1 MRVQTVVMR
10 FTVVMGVS
18 ALAWMAAGCGKDE
31 IRVYQAPQDAPP
43 VAAAN
48 PQGKTTQTPPA
59 SEVVGS
65 AASGSSSSVG
75 SESSASERPAVPWTV
90 PAGWE
95 EKPASGM
102 RVASYGVKRPD
113 GRSVDISVVAMGG
126 GAGGELENVNRWR
139 DQIGLEPATEADLA
153 GLRSIIP
160 AGNRQVVMY
169 ELDGKK
175 AVLDGKYPAR
185 TLAAILPA
193 GEMTVFFKITGESAL
208 VAEQKPQFLA
218 WLKSVDT
225 GGGGGESAP
234 EASASSS
241 ASAPAPASASAVS
254 GGSERA
260 SGGGGGGADGL
271 PNWQVPSSWKAAGP
285 KPMRLASFDIPD
297 AAGNGDVSISKL
309 SGNGGGLLAN
319 VNRWRGQVGLAP
331 LEAGALAANSKTV
344 ATAGGDSGTW
354 VELVGTEKTIL
365 GAIVARGEVSW
376 FFKLT
381 APAPVAAKNRDA
393 FEQFVRSIRF

>member
-10 FTVVMGVS
+10 FTVVMVVS

-31 IRVYQAPQDAPP
+31 VRVYQAPQDAPP

-48 PQGKTTQTPPA
+48 PQGGAALTPAA
-59 SEVVGS
+59 SEIPRS
-65 AASGSSSSVG
+65 AASGSPSSAG
-75 SESSASERPAVPWTV
+75 LESSASERPAVPWTV

-185 TLAAILPA
+185 TLAAIMPA

-241 ASAPAPASASAVS
+241 ASAPASAPAAS
-254 GGSERA
+254 GGS
-260 SGGGGGGADGL
+260 GGTDGL
-271 PNWQVPSSWKAAGP
+271 PNWQVPSGWKAAGP

-381 APAPVAAKNRDA
+381 APASVAAQNRDA

>member
-10 FTVVMGVS
+10 FTVVMVVS

-31 IRVYQAPQDAPP
+31 VRVYQAPQDAPP

-48 PQGKTTQTPPA
+48 PQGKTTQTPSA
-59 SEVVGS
+59 SEVPES
-65 AASGSSSSVG
+65 AASGSSSSAR

-185 TLAAILPA
+185 TLAAIMPA

-234 EASASSS
+234 EA
-241 ASAPAPASASAVS
+241 PAPASAPAVS

-260 SGGGGGGADGL
+260 SGGGGADGL
-271 PNWQVPSSWKAAGP
+271 PNWQVPSGWKAAGP

-393 FEQFVRSIRF
+393 FEQFVRSIRFRMRGRDRG

>member
-1 MRVQTVVMR
+1 MR
-10 FTVVMGVS
+10 FTVVMAVS
-18 ALAWMAAGCGKDE
+18 ALAWMAAGCGKNE
-31 IRVYQAPQDAPP
+31 VRVYQAPQDAPP
-43 VAAAN
+43 VAAVN
-48 PQGKTTQTPPA
+48 PQGGATLTPPA
-59 SEVVGS
+59 SEIPKS
-65 AASGSSSSVG
+65 AASGSSSSSAG
-75 SESSASERPAVPWTV
+75 PESSASERPAVPWTV

-160 AGNRQVVMY
+160 SGNRQVVMY

-175 AVLDGKYPAR
+175 AVLDGKYAAR

-234 EASASSS
+234 EAQASS
-241 ASAPAPASASAVS
+241 SAPAPASAPAAS

-260 SGGGGGGADGL
+260 SSSGGGGGADGL
-271 PNWQVPSSWKAAGP
+271 PNWQVPSGWKAAGP
-285 KPMRLASFDIPD
+285 KPMRLASFDIPN

-331 LEAGALAANSKTV
+331 LEAGALAANSKAV

-381 APAPVAAKNRDA
+381 APAPVAAQNRDV

>member
-1 MRVQTVVMR
+1 MR
-10 FTVVMGVS
+10 FTVVTVVS

-31 IRVYQAPQDAPP
+31 VRVYQAPQDAAP
-43 VAAAN
+43 VAAADARGVT
-48 PQGKTTQTPPA
+48 PQDA
-59 SEVVGS
+59 SVS
-65 AASGSSSSVG
+65 PASGSASSRSAAAEAG
-75 SESSASERPAVPWTV
+75 ASERPAVPWTV

-113 GRSVDISVVAMGG
+113 GRSADISVVAMGG

-160 AGNRQVVMY
+160 AGNRQVVVY

-175 AVLDGKYPAR
+175 AVLDGKYAAR

-193 GEMTVFFKITGESAL
+193 GEMTVFFKITGENAL

-225 GGGGGESAP
+225 GGGSAEPAP
-234 EASASSS
+234 EAPSA
-241 ASAPAPASASAVS
+241 ASAAPAGSAGSS
-254 GGSERA
+254 GLA
-260 SGGGGGGADGL
+260 AGGGAGGL
-271 PNWQVPSSWKAAGP
+271 PNWQVPSGWKAAGP

-297 AAGNGDVSISKL
+297 AAGNGDISISKL
-309 SGNGGGLLAN
+309 AGDGGGLLAN

-331 LEAGALAANSKTV
+331 LEASALSANSKAV
-344 ATAGGDSGTW
+344 ATAGGDNGTW
-354 VELVGTEKTIL
+354 VELVGAEKTIL
-365 GAIVARGEVSW
+365 GAIVVRGDVSW
-376 FFKLT
+376 FFKMT
-381 APAPVAAKNRDA
+381 APSAVAARNREA

>member
-10 FTVVMGVS
+10 FTVVMVVS

-31 IRVYQAPQDAPP
+31 VRVYQAPQDAPP

-48 PQGKTTQTPPA
+48 PQGKTTQTPSA
-59 SEVVGS
+59 SEVPES
-65 AASGSSSSVG
+65 AASGSSSSAR

-102 RVASYGVKRPD
+102 RVASYGVKRTD

-169 ELDGKK
+169 QLDGKK

-234 EASASSS
+234 EA
-241 ASAPAPASASAVS
+241 PAPASAPAVS

-260 SGGGGGGADGL
+260 SGGGADGL
-271 PNWQVPSSWKAAGP
+271 PNWQVPSGWKAAGP

-381 APAPVAAKNRDA
+381 APAAVAAKNRDA

>member
-1 MRVQTVVMR
+1 MR
-10 FTVVMGVS
+10 FTVVMVVS

-31 IRVYQAPQDAPP
+31 VRVYQAPQDAPP

-48 PQGKTTQTPPA
+48 PQGGAALTPAA
-59 SEVVGS
+59 SEIPKS
-65 AASGSSSSVG
+65 AASGSSSSAG

-160 AGNRQVVMY
+160 SGNRQVVMY

-234 EASASSS
+234 EASASS
-241 ASAPAPASASAVS
+241 SAPAPASASAVS

-344 ATAGGDSGTW
+344 AMAGGDSGTW

>member
-10 FTVVMGVS
+10 FTVVMVVS

-31 IRVYQAPQDAPP
+31 VRVYQAPQDAPP

-65 AASGSSSSVG
+65 AASGSSSSAR

-169 ELDGKK
+169 QLDGKK

-185 TLAAILPA
+185 TLAAIMPA

-241 ASAPAPASASAVS
+241 APVVS
-254 GGSERA
+254 GVSERA
-260 SGGGGGGADGL
+260 SGGGGADGL
-271 PNWQVPSSWKAAGP
+271 PNWQVPSGWKAAGP

-381 APAPVAAKNRDA
+381 APAAVAAKNRDA

>member
-1 MRVQTVVMR
+1 MRVQTVGMR
-10 FTVVMGVS
+10 FTVVTVVS

-31 IRVYQAPQDAPP
+31 VRVYQAPQETPT

-48 PQGKTTQTPPA
+48 PQGKTTQSPSA
-59 SEVVGS
+59 SEVPGS
-65 AASGSSSSVG
+65 AASGSAAAEAG
-75 SESSASERPAVPWTV
+75 ASERPAVPWTV

-113 GRSVDISVVAMGG
+113 GRSADISVVAMGG

-160 AGNRQVVMY
+160 AGNRQVVVY

-175 AVLDGKYPAR
+175 AVLDGKYAAR

-193 GEMTVFFKITGESAL
+193 GEMTVFFKITGENAL

-225 GGGGGESAP
+225 GGSGGESVP
-234 EASASSS
+234 EASS
-241 ASAPAPASASAVS
+241 AAPAAPAAPAASTGSS
-254 GGSERA
+254 GSVA
-260 SGGGGGGADGL
+260 GGAADGL
-271 PNWQVPSSWKAAGP
+271 PNWQVPSGWKAAGP

-297 AAGNGDVSISKL
+297 AAGNGDISISKL
-309 SGNGGGLLAN
+309 AGDGGGLLAN

-331 LEAGALAANSKTV
+331 LEASALSANSKAV
-344 ATAGGDSGTW
+344 ATAGGDNGTW
-354 VELVGTEKTIL
+354 VELVGSEKTIL
-365 GAIVARGEVSW
+365 GAIVVRGDVSW
-376 FFKLT
+376 FFKMT
-381 APAPVAAKNRDA
+381 APAAVAARNREA

>member
-10 FTVVMGVS
+10 FTVVMVVS

-31 IRVYQAPQDAPP
+31 VRVYQAPQDAPP

-48 PQGKTTQTPPA
+48 PQGKTTQNSPA
-59 SEVVGS
+59 SEIPGS

-102 RVASYGVKRPD
+102 RVASYGVKRTD

-234 EASASSS
+234 EA
-241 ASAPAPASASAVS
+241 PAPASAPAVS

-260 SGGGGGGADGL
+260 SGGGADGL
-271 PNWQVPSSWKAAGP
+271 PNWQVPSGWKAAGP

-319 VNRWRGQVGLAP
+319 VNRWRGQVGLAS

-381 APAPVAAKNRDA
+381 APAAVAAKNRDA

>member
-1 MRVQTVVMR
+1 MR
-10 FTVVMGVS
+10 FSVATAISGLV
-18 ALAWMAAGCGKDE
+18 WMAAGCGKDE
-31 IRVYQAPQDAPP
+31 VRVYQAPQEAPA
-43 VAAAN
+43 VAAADARGGK
-48 PQGKTTQTPPA
+48 PQDA
-59 SEVVGS
+59 SVS
-65 AASGSSSSVG
+65 PASGSANSRSAMAEAG
-75 SESSASERPAVPWTV
+75 ASERPAVPWTV

-113 GRSVDISVVAMGG
+113 GRSADISVVAMGG

-160 AGNRQVVMY
+160 AGNRQVVVY

-175 AVLDGKYPAR
+175 AVLDGKYSAR

-193 GEMTVFFKITGESAL
+193 GEMTVFFKITGENAL

-225 GGGGGESAP
+225 GGGSAEPAP
-234 EASASSS
+234 EAPSA
-241 ASAPAPASASAVS
+241 APAASASGTAPVTPA
-254 GGSERA
+254 GSA
-260 SGGGGGGADGL
+260 AGGGTDGL
-271 PNWQVPSSWKAAGP
+271 PDWQVPSGWKAAGP

-309 SGNGGGLLAN
+309 NGDGGGLLAN

-331 LEAGALAANSKTV
+331 LEASALAANST
-344 ATAGGDSGTW
+344 ALTTAGGDRGTW
-354 VELVGTEKTIL
+354 VELKGADKTIL
-365 GAIVARGEVSW
+365 GAIVARDGVSW
-376 FFKLT
+376 FFKMT
-381 APAPVAAKNRDA
+381 APSSVAVQNREA
-393 FEQFVRSIRF
+393 FGKFVRSVRF

>member
-1 MRVQTVVMR
+1 MR

-31 IRVYQAPQDAPP
+31 VRIYQAPQDAPP

-48 PQGKTTQTPPA
+48 PQGGATLTPPA
-59 SEVVGS
+59 SEIPRS
-65 AASGSSSSVG
+65 ATSRSSSSAG

-95 EKPASGM
+95 EMPASGM

-169 ELDGKK
+169 QLDGKK

-185 TLAAILPA
+185 TLAAIMPA

-241 ASAPAPASASAVS
+241 APAPASPAAVS

-260 SGGGGGGADGL
+260 SGGGGGGGGGGADGL
-271 PNWQVPSSWKAAGP
+271 PNWQVPSGWKAAGP

-365 GAIVARGEVSW
+365 GAILARGEVSW

-381 APAPVAAKNRDA
+381 APAAVAAQNRDA

>member
-1 MRVQTVVMR
+1 VCVQTVVMR
-10 FTVVMGVS
+10 FTVVMVVS
-18 ALAWMAAGCGKDE
+18 ALAWMAAGCGKNE
-31 IRVYQAPQDAPP
+31 VRVYQAPQDAPP
-43 VAAAN
+43 VAAVN
-48 PQGKTTQTPPA
+48 PQGGATLTPPA
-59 SEVVGS
+59 SEIPKS
-65 AASGSSSSVG
+65 AASGSSSSSAG
-75 SESSASERPAVPWTV
+75 PESSASERPAVPWTV

-160 AGNRQVVMY
+160 SGNRQVVMY

-175 AVLDGKYPAR
+175 AVLDGKYAAR

-234 EASASSS
+234 EAQASS
-241 ASAPAPASASAVS
+241 SAPAPASAPAAS

-260 SGGGGGGADGL
+260 SSSGGGGGADGL
-271 PNWQVPSSWKAAGP
+271 PNWQVPSGWKAAGP
-285 KPMRLASFDIPD
+285 KPMRLASFDIPN

-331 LEAGALAANSKTV
+331 LEAGALAANSKAV

-381 APAPVAAKNRDA
+381 APAPVAAQNRDA

>member
-1 MRVQTVVMR
+1 MHMR
-10 FTVVMGVS
+10 FTVATAVS
-18 ALAWMAAGCGKDE
+18 ALAWMTAGSGKDE
-31 IRVYQAPQDAPP
+31 VRVYQAPQEAPT
-43 VAAAN
+43 VAAADARGVT
-48 PQGKTTQTPPA
+48 PQDA
-59 SEVVGS
+59 SVS
-65 AASGSSSSVG
+65 SASGSASSRSAAAEAG
-75 SESSASERPAVPWTV
+75 ASERPAVPWTV

-102 RVASYGVKRPD
+102 RVASYAVKRPD
-113 GRSVDISVVAMGG
+113 GRSADISVVAMGG

-153 GLRSIIP
+153 GMRSLIP
-160 AGNRQVVMY
+160 AGNRQVVVY

-175 AVLDGKYPAR
+175 AVLDGKYAAR

-193 GEMTVFFKITGESAL
+193 GEMTVFFKITGENAL

-225 GGGGGESAP
+225 GGGGGESVP
-234 EASASSS
+234 EASSAAPAAPVSGT
-241 ASAPAPASASAVS
+241 ASAAPAGSAGLS
-254 GGSERA
+254 GSVA
-260 SGGGGGGADGL
+260 GGGTDGL
-271 PNWQVPSSWKAAGP
+271 PNWQVPSGWKAAGP

-331 LEAGALAANSKTV
+331 LEASALAANST
-344 ATAGGDSGTW
+344 ALTTAGGDSGTW
-354 VELVGTEKTIL
+354 VELKGADKTIL
-365 GAIVARGEVSW
+365 GAIVARDGVSW
-376 FFKLT
+376 FFKMT
-381 APAPVAAKNRDA
+381 APASVAVQNREA
-393 FEQFVRSIRF
+393 FEKFVRSVRF

>member
-10 FTVVMGVS
+10 FTVVMVVS

-31 IRVYQAPQDAPP
+31 VRVYQAPQDAPP

-48 PQGKTTQTPPA
+48 PQGKTTQNSPA
-59 SEVVGS
+59 SEIPGS

-102 RVASYGVKRPD
+102 RVASYGVKRTD

-234 EASASSS
+234 EA
-241 ASAPAPASASAVS
+241 PAPASAPAVS

-260 SGGGGGGADGL
+260 SGGGADGL
-271 PNWQVPSSWKAAGP
+271 PNWQVPAGWKAAGP

-381 APAPVAAKNRDA
+381 APAPVAAQNRDV

>member
-10 FTVVMGVS
+10 FTVVMVVS

-31 IRVYQAPQDAPP
+31 VRVYQAPQDAPP

-48 PQGKTTQTPPA
+48 PQGKTTQNSPA
-59 SEVVGS
+59 SEIPGS
-65 AASGSSSSVG
+65 AVSGSSSSVG

-102 RVASYGVKRPD
+102 RVASYGVKRTD

-169 ELDGKK
+169 QLDGKK

-241 ASAPAPASASAVS
+241 APAVS

-260 SGGGGGGADGL
+260 SGGGADGL
-271 PNWQVPSSWKAAGP
+271 PNWQVPSGWKAAGP

-381 APAPVAAKNRDA
+381 APAAVAAKNRDA

>member
-10 FTVVMGVS
+10 FTVVMVVS

-31 IRVYQAPQDAPP
+31 VRVYQAPQDAPP

-48 PQGKTTQTPPA
+48 PQGGATLTPPA
-59 SEVVGS
+59 SEIPRS
-65 AASGSSSSVG
+65 ATSRSSSSAG
-75 SESSASERPAVPWTV
+75 PESSASERPAVPWTV

-160 AGNRQVVMY
+160 SGNRQVVMY

-175 AVLDGKYPAR
+175 AVLDGKYAAR

-241 ASAPAPASASAVS
+241 ASAPASAPAVS

-260 SGGGGGGADGL
+260 SGGGADGL
-271 PNWQVPSSWKAAGP
+271 PNWQVPSGWKAAGP

-381 APAPVAAKNRDA
+381 APVPVAAQNRDA

>member
-1 MRVQTVVMR
+1 MR
-10 FTVVMGVS
+10 FTVVVVVS

-31 IRVYQAPQDAPP
+31 VRVYQAPQDAPP

-48 PQGKTTQTPPA
+48 PQGGAALTSAA
-59 SEVVGS
+59 SEIPKS
-65 AASGSSSSVG
+65 AASGSSSSAG

-169 ELDGKK
+169 QLDGKK

>member
-1 MRVQTVVMR
+1 MR
-10 FTVVMGVS
+10 FTVVMVVS

-31 IRVYQAPQDAPP
+31 VRVYQAPQDAPP

-48 PQGKTTQTPPA
+48 PQGGATLTPPA
-59 SEVVGS
+59 SEIPRS
-65 AASGSSSSVG
+65 ATSRASSSAG
-75 SESSASERPAVPWTV
+75 PESSASERPAVPWTV

-160 AGNRQVVMY
+160 SGNRQVVMY

-175 AVLDGKYPAR
+175 AVLDGKYAAR

-241 ASAPAPASASAVS
+241 ASVTGDRSAFTRAAAPAA
-254 GGSERA
+254 
-260 SGGGGGGADGL
+260 
-271 PNWQVPSSWKAAGP
+271 
-285 KPMRLASFDIPD
+285 
-297 AAGNGDVSISKL
+297 
-309 SGNGGGLLAN
+309 
-319 VNRWRGQVGLAP
+319 
-331 LEAGALAANSKTV
+331 
-344 ATAGGDSGTW
+344 
-354 VELVGTEKTIL
+354 
-365 GAIVARGEVSW
+365 
-376 FFKLT
+376 
-381 APAPVAAKNRDA
+381 
-393 FEQFVRSIRF
+393 

>member
-10 FTVVMGVS
+10 FTVVMVVS

-31 IRVYQAPQDAPP
+31 VRVYQAPQDAPP

-48 PQGKTTQTPPA
+48 PQGKTTQTPSA
-59 SEVVGS
+59 SEVPES
-65 AASGSSSSVG
+65 AASGSSSSAR

-102 RVASYGVKRPD
+102 RVASYGVKRTD

-234 EASASSS
+234 EA
-241 ASAPAPASASAVS
+241 PAPASAPAVS

-260 SGGGGGGADGL
+260 SGGGADGL
-271 PNWQVPSSWKAAGP
+271 PNWQVPSGWKAAGP

-319 VNRWRGQVGLAP
+319 VNRWRGQVGLAS

-381 APAPVAAKNRDA
+381 APAAVAAQNRDA

>member
-1 MRVQTVVMR
+1 MR
-10 FTVVMGVS
+10 FTVVMVVS

-31 IRVYQAPQDAPP
+31 VRVYQAPQDAPP

-48 PQGKTTQTPPA
+48 PQGGAALTPAA
-59 SEVVGS
+59 SEIPKS
-65 AASGSSSSVG
+65 AASGSSSSAG

-160 AGNRQVVMY
+160 SGNRQVVMY

-241 ASAPAPASASAVS
+241 APAPASASAVS

-260 SGGGGGGADGL
+260 SGGGGGGGADGL

-344 ATAGGDSGTW
+344 ATAGGDIGTW

>member
-10 FTVVMGVS
+10 FTVVMVVS

-31 IRVYQAPQDAPP
+31 VRVYQAPQDAPP

-48 PQGKTTQTPPA
+48 PQGGAALTPAA
-59 SEVVGS
+59 SEIPRS
-65 AASGSSSSVG
+65 ATSRASTSAGP
-75 SESSASERPAVPWTV
+75 ESSASERPAVPWTV

-185 TLAAILPA
+185 TLAAIMPA

-234 EASASSS
+234 EASS
-241 ASAPAPASASAVS
+241 SAPAPASAPAVS

-260 SGGGGGGADGL
+260 SGGGGGSGGADGL
-271 PNWQVPSSWKAAGP
+271 PNWQVPSGWKAAGP

-331 LEAGALAANSKTV
+331 LEAGALAANSKAV

-381 APAPVAAKNRDA
+381 APAPVAAQNRDA

>member
-1 MRVQTVVMR
+1 MR
-10 FTVVMGVS
+10 FTVATAVS
-18 ALAWMAAGCGKDE
+18 ALAWMTAGCGKDE
-31 IRVYQAPQDAPP
+31 VRVYQAPQEAPA
-43 VAAAN
+43 VAAADARGGT
-48 PQGKTTQTPPA
+48 PQDA
-59 SEVVGS
+59 SVS
-65 AASGSSSSVG
+65 PASGSASSRSATAEAG
-75 SESSASERPAVPWTV
+75 ASEHPAVPWTV

-113 GRSVDISVVAMGG
+113 GRSADISVVAMGG

-160 AGNRQVVMY
+160 AGNRQVVVY

-175 AVLDGKYPAR
+175 AVLDGKYAAR

-193 GEMTVFFKITGESAL
+193 GEMTVFFKITGENAL

-225 GGGGGESAP
+225 GGGSAGSAEPAP
-234 EASASSS
+234 EAPSAASVSGTAPA
-241 ASAPAPASASAVS
+241 ASAGSS
-254 GGSERA
+254 GSVA
-260 SGGGGGGADGL
+260 GGGADGL

-297 AAGNGDVSISKL
+297 AAGNGDISISKL
-309 SGNGGGLLAN
+309 AGDGGGLLAN

-331 LEAGALAANSKTV
+331 LEASALSANSKAV
-344 ATAGGDSGTW
+344 ATAGGDNGTW
-354 VELVGTEKTIL
+354 VELVGAEKTIL
-365 GAIVARGEVSW
+365 GAIVVRGDVSW
-376 FFKLT
+376 FFKMT
-381 APAPVAAKNRDA
+381 APSAVAARNREA